1 MNDND
6 LFDVTDHPAGQIMLP
21 RAARI
26 GRRTTALA
34 GLPGSY
40 QNVFNVST
48 VSSMI
53 SIIHHREDDK
63 TS

>member
-6 LFDVTDHPAGQIMLP
+6 LFDATDHPAGQIVLP
-21 RAARI
+21 RASRV

-40 QNVFNVST
+40 QDVFNLTT
-48 VSSMI
+48 VSSLI
-53 SIIHHREDDK
+53 SIVHHRDDD
-63 TS
+63 SRI

>member
-1 MNDND
+1 MNDNE
-6 LFDVTDHPAGQIMLP
+6 LFDATDHPAGQIVLP
-21 RAARI
+21 GAARI

-40 QNVFNVST
+40 QNVFNLTT

-53 SIIHHREDDK
+53 SIVHHREDEK
-63 TS
+63 TI